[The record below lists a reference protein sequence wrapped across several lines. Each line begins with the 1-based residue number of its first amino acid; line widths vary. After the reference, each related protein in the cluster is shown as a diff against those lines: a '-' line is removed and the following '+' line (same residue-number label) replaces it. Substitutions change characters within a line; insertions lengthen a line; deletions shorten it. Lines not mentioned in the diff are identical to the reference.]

1 MTAGAWFTEHMAK
14 KTEVL
19 VTMTDDLDGG
29 KAESSVSF
37 AFQGTA
43 YEIDLSKRNAT
54 ALEKVLGPYIAVA
67 RKVPTTR
74 RSSGRSTSSRSTK
87 SDLPAIR
94 EWANENGYQVSGR
107 GRIAADVQEAYRA
120 AH

>member
-1 MTAGAWFTEHMAK
+1 MAK

-37 AFQGTA
+37 GYQGTN
-43 YEIDLSKRNAT
+43 YEIDLSKRNSA
-54 ALEKVLGPYIAVA
+54 AMEKVLATYLAVA
-67 RKVPTTR
+67 RKVPSTR
-74 RSSGRSTSSRSTK
+74 RSAGRSSSRAAK

-94 EWANENGYQVSGR
+94 EWAQENGYQVSGR

>member
-1 MTAGAWFTEHMAK
+1 MAK

-37 AFQGTA
+37 GYQGTN
-43 YEIDLSKRNAT
+43 YEIDLSKRNLA
-54 ALEKVLGPYIAVA
+54 ALEKVLAPYLEVA

-74 RSSGRSTSSRSTK
+74 RSASRSTASRSAK

-94 EWANENGYQVSGR
+94 EWAQENGYNVSGR